1 MKLEMGESLLP
12 RALQSVGYK
21 TFIEYFEQYVNS
33 HYTTNDIRDML
44 MQSGKYAL
52 NSCNTKASAG
62 KTIVNK
68 KLVKEALEIIAHAEK
83 ANPAIVK
90 KAQDLLKT
98 YTA

>member
-1 MKLEMGESLLP
+1 MGESLL
-12 RALQSVGYK
+12 QSYLRRVGYK
-21 TFIEYFEQYVNS
+21 TFIEYFEQYVNPQC
-33 HYTTNDIRDML
+33 TTKDIRDMFI
-44 MQSGKYAL
+44 QSGKYTL
-52 NSCNTKASAG
+52 NSCNTKASTG

-90 KAQDLLKT
+90 KAQKLLKT